1 MVRFMRITEKANP
14 NETFTKRKTGIAL
27 FFILFL
33 LQGCSSLLLPSS
45 AKIVQSPWQTFD
57 EVKHSFDKIIPY
69 QSTIADLKDLH
80 FDPFS
85 TPNIE
90 ILTYLDVMQRFMP
103 TPAITKE
110 DLAPGLRDCLDTGEL
125 CKAYKVNLKWI
136 KRKRYGNVL
145 LDLLNFKRSTRE
157 EGWEFIALIVIKDGQ
172 VVYKLWGGK
181 PNLHVTE
188 KRKNPLGPL
197 QDSGSL
203 LLEMAIE

>member
-1 MVRFMRITEKANP
+1 MKTAKKINP
-14 NETFTKRKTGIAL
+14 NETSFKRKTAITL

-33 LQGCSSLLLPSS
+33 LQGCSSHLLPSS
-45 AKIVQSPWQTFD
+45 ERIVRSPWQTFD
-57 EVKHSFDKIIPY
+57 EVKQNFDKIIPY
-69 QSTIADLKDLH
+69 QSTTADLKDLH
-80 FDPFS
+80 FDPFT

-110 DLAPGLRDCLDTGEL
+110 DLAPGLRDCLNIGEL
-125 CKAYKVNLKWI
+125 CKAYEVDLKWI
-136 KRKRYGNVL
+136 KRKRYGNFL
-145 LDLLNFKRSTRE
+145 LDLLNFKRNTRE
-157 EGWEFIALIVIKDGQ
+157 EGWEFISLIVIKDGQ

-188 KRKNPLGPL
+188 ERKNPLGPL

-203 LLEMAIE
+203 LLDMALE